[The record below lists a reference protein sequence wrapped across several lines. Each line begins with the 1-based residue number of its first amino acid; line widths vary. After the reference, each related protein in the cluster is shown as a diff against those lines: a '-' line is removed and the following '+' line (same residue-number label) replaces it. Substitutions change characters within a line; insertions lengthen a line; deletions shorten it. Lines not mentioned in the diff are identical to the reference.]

1 MAVSRSYRSP
11 RRAKG
16 LYCAFA
22 VTAEDISTS
31 NIFLLPQGT
40 PLNVEFKTL
49 LRVMDCLGMEHFFWI
64 GSVNAVIDSGTMEL
78 AQHSCDISQQLT
90 YALSSLFLIVSY
102 SIVA

>member
-1 MAVSRSYRSP
+1 MEVSRSYRSL
-11 RRAKG
+11 RRGEG
-16 LYCAFA
+16 LYCVFA

-31 NIFLLPQGT
+31 NVFLLPQGT
-40 PLNVEFKTL
+40 PLKVELETL
-49 LRVMDCLGMEHFFWI
+49 LRVTDCLGMEHSCWT
-64 GSVNAVIDSGTMEL
+64 GSVNAVVDSGTMEL